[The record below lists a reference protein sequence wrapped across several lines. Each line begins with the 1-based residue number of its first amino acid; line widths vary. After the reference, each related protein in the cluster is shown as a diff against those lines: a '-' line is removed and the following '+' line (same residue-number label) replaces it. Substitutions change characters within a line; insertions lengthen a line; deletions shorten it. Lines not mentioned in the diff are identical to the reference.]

1 MDLSSVFWIKHY
13 AGKQPGTNTPLAWV
27 RTGNLSLKERYDP
40 HNTVGYREQERERE
54 VRFYR

>member
-54 VRFYR
+54 RE